1 MRPFL
6 QKNTSLG
13 VTIITLIFVVLIT
26 AIILFSNE
34 ILTAG
39 PEITGFSRT
48 LIIIIIAGLPT
59 VLLGIISFQITRLFH
74 QRTTNVPGA
83 KLKTRLVL
91 FFTLVITLSVVP
103 IALLSI
109 TFINSGVRLWLNT
122 NIGDA
127 LESGEMISLE
137 YYKNNVTNLES
148 FANSESFLL
157 LINKYIDDPNS
168 LWEIISETNSS
179 ISFLQVIIM
188 EGNNNQQED
197 NTLFMGDPVGKL
209 LPDDPLLLRRG
220 TLPRDSKVDKS
231 ILRYAINL
239 QQPNKNLHAI
249 VGVILSET
257 FNERASSLTD
267 AIATF
272 KQLDLFQDIFLPI
285 IVGFYLIFSLPI
297 LFLAI
302 LASFLLADALIIPIA
317 NLVKAT
323 RRVAEGD
330 FSFRVLT
337 RQDDELATLVNSFNR
352 MIGELETSRKQVRQA
367 QKIST
372 WQEIAQRMAHEIRN
386 PLTPIR
392 LSAER
397 ITKTFNEKPHLLKN
411 VIYPS
416 VNAITKEVSNL
427 DSLLAEFR
435 EFARLPNPTL
445 KKTNLKSLISEV
457 AQLYA
462 HVNLKVSINFTEI
475 SKEINLLLDPSQIQ
489 RALANL
495 VKNAIQAMPNGGKV
509 FLRAY
514 YVQKDTQKICR
525 IQVSDSG
532 KGIAK
537 KFYEKIFDPYFTTEE
552 NGTGLGLAIVERIV
566 FDHGGNIWFESQ
578 LNQGSNFYIDLPF
591 IKSVNQTIVDKE
603 K

>member
-1 MRPFL
+1 
-6 QKNTSLG
+6 
-13 VTIITLIFVVLIT
+13 
-26 AIILFSNE
+26 
-34 ILTAG
+34 
-39 PEITGFSRT
+39 
-48 LIIIIIAGLPT
+48 
-59 VLLGIISFQITRLFH
+59 
-74 QRTTNVPGA
+74 
-83 KLKTRLVL
+83 
-91 FFTLVITLSVVP
+91 
-103 IALLSI
+103 
-109 TFINSGVRLWLNT
+109 
-122 NIGDA
+122 
-127 LESGEMISLE
+127 
-137 YYKNNVTNLES
+137 
-148 FANSESFLL
+148 
-157 LINKYIDDPNS
+157 
-168 LWEIISETNSS
+168 
-179 ISFLQVIIM
+179 
-188 EGNNNQQED
+188 
-197 NTLFMGDPVGKL
+197 
-209 LPDDPLLLRRG
+209 
-220 TLPRDSKVDKS
+220 
-231 ILRYAINL
+231 
-239 QQPNKNLHAI
+239 
-249 VGVILSET
+249 
-257 FNERASSLTD
+257 
-267 AIATF
+267 
-272 KQLDLFQDIFLPI
+272 
-285 IVGFYLIFSLPI
+285 
-297 LFLAI
+297 
-302 LASFLLADALIIPIA
+302 
-317 NLVKAT
+317 

-525 IQVSDSG
+525 IQVS
-532 KGIAK
+532 
-537 KFYEKIFDPYFTTEE
+537 
-552 NGTGLGLAIVERIV
+552 
-566 FDHGGNIWFESQ
+566 
-578 LNQGSNFYIDLPF
+578 
-591 IKSVNQTIVDKE
+591 
-603 K
+603 